1 MEAIGTFSLTKCVH
15 HHSALQMLCA
25 ADAALILKVVEL
37 ISSVFGFLDA
47 RNVMTMTAKTR
58 MGSTDRTVS
67 YGKLC

>member
-1 MEAIGTFSLTKCVH
+1 
-15 HHSALQMLCA
+15 MLWA
-25 ADAALILKVVEL
+25 ADAEMILKVVEL